1 MPSSVAA
8 SGSTSRPGFQAGDI
22 VRVTDAGTAAAAGRE
37 AVFLT
42 SEETRPGIGI
52 VSFFD
57 SGPSPVPLDQLE
69 LVERP
74 QPSPWINDP
83 RD

>member
-1 MPSSVAA
+1 
-8 SGSTSRPGFQAGDI
+8 
-22 VRVTDAGTAAAAGRE
+22 VRVTHAETAAAAERE
-37 AVFLT
+37 AIFLT
-42 SEETRPGIGI
+42 SEETPPGLGI

-69 LVERP
+69 LIERP

>member
-1 MPSSVAA
+1 
-8 SGSTSRPGFQAGDI
+8 
-22 VRVTDAGTAAAAGRE
+22 VRVTHPGETAAAERE

-42 SEETRPGIGI
+42 TEEARPAIGI

-57 SGPSPVPLDQLE
+57 SGPSPVPLDHLE
-69 LVERP
+69 LIERP
-74 QPSPWINDP
+74 QPSPLIDDP